1 MHINN
6 INKTKFILKE
16 NNKKEKKIVEYVNR
30 NVYLTNL
37 LIIPIFITSLNI
49 LFDINNWEDKYKN
62 NKYYYYYY
70 YFWFFFNIYLFFH
83 TIFSTIYH
91 LYMFSDNIKIRK
103 IGNVDLITSK
113 ILSFIII
120 SLIIFY
126 AYYLKYECNDK
137 INKYPNIYFT
147 STLFIV
153 IGGLIWI
160 SKRIYLG
167 EITAHNRNKELL
179 FKIKWLENHTF
190 FHYISYFGVYSL
202 LNLFLL
208 ENKEIY
214 KTFFTDVC
222 K

>member
-1 MHINN
+1 
-6 INKTKFILKE
+6 
-16 NNKKEKKIVEYVNR
+16 
-30 NVYLTNL
+30 
-37 LIIPIFITSLNI
+37 
-49 LFDINNWEDKYKN
+49 
-62 NKYYYYYY
+62 
-70 YFWFFFNIYLFFH
+70 
-83 TIFSTIYH
+83 
-91 LYMFSDNIKIRK
+91 MFSKNIKIRK

-113 ILSFIII
+113 IFTFIII

-147 STLFIV
+147 STLFII

-167 EITAHNRNKELL
+167 DMKNLKNKELL

-208 ENKEIY
+208 ENMEIY

-222 K
+222 N